1 MNKRNPAL
9 DCYIEAMR
17 VCNALRQFRMDQSIS
32 LSMWNR
38 VIAKTVQ
45 DLLLEQKYVKIVE
58 GTVYLT
64 YGGLMVLEST
74 LAGD

>member
-1 MNKRNPAL
+1 
-9 DCYIEAMR
+9 
-17 VCNALRQFRMDQSIS
+17 
-32 LSMWNR
+32 MWNR

-74 LAGD
+74 LAEG

>member
-9 DCYIEAMR
+9 DCYIETMR
-17 VCNALRQFRMDQSIS
+17 VCNALRQFRRDQSMS

-74 LAGD
+74 LAEG